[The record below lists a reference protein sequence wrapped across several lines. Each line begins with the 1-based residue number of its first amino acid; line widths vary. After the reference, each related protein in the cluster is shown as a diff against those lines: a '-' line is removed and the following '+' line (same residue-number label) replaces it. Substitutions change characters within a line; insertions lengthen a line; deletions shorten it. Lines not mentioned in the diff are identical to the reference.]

1 MGSFSGT
8 TVWVRWDVWAT
19 EISNYQFAMHP
30 GEYEVHGPD
39 VKVVKE
45 KEDTATPPTSAASR
59 EIVAK

>member
-1 MGSFSGT
+1 
-8 TVWVRWDVWAT
+8 VRHWDVRAT

-45 KEDTATPPTSAASR
+45 KEDTAIPPTSTASR